1 MSLSTAKLES
11 LSVDELSALY
21 DRVGLVLTKRI
32 ENEKRK
38 LEETLLNLRKG
49 AATNRA
55 AAVRRRSKLADSQR
69 RPRRKYPPVR
79 PKYRN
84 PSDRSQTWAGR
95 GKQPRW
101 LVAQL
106 KAGKKIDD
114 FLIGAKAGKRGTRA

>member
-1 MSLSTAKLES
+1 MNLNTSKLES
-11 LSVDELSALY
+11 LSVDELSSLY

-32 ENEKRK
+32 ESERRK
-38 LEETLLNLRKG
+38 LDETLVSLRKG
-49 AATNRA
+49 SVPERSSVRRA
-55 AAVRRRSKLADSQR
+55 ARLPVSKKGQ
-69 RPRRKYPPVR
+69 RRKYPPVR

-84 PSDRSQTWAGR
+84 PADRSETWAGR

-114 FLIGAKAGKRGTRA
+114 FLIGKRGARA